1 MVENMIKQ
9 GFVFDRKNDI
19 FRVYFY
25 VFASYILAGNGPC
38 VPYHRGKSEQ
48 RLVSRFDFVR
58 IKISL
63 DLARILYPRIDLFPV
78 AAALFKSH

>member
-9 GFVFDRKNDI
+9 SFVFDRKQDI

-38 VPYHRGKSEQ
+38 VPYHRGK
-48 RLVSRFDFVR
+48 
-58 IKISL
+58 
-63 DLARILYPRIDLFPV
+63 
-78 AAALFKSH
+78 